1 MRERKG
7 SADVVFKCL
16 FHAIGRVSNYCFF
29 FLPWLCKMSLT
40 LTNTQKKS
48 AQRAARKKVCVCVC
62 VCVCFFFYSSSP
74 FSPCSLTCLRR
85 IFFLSFFYFWSF
97 FFFSLTSFTPL
108 RSVCL
113 VYQSLVAFLC
123 CSVCVSKRDGQ
134 MKFLIYNKLTY
145 LLPKKQGKNATLH
158 LIQSKHPFLLHFFF
172 SFLFP

>member
-1 MRERKG
+1 MLFL
-7 SADVVFKCL
+7 SVF
-16 FHAIGRVSNYCFF
+16 FTQQEESRIIVFF
-29 FLPWLCKMSLT
+29 QSWLCKMSLT

-48 AQRAARKKVCVCVC
+48 AQRAARKKVCVYVC
-62 VCVCFFFYSSSP
+62 VCVF
-74 FSPCSLTCLRR
+74 L
-85 IFFLSFFYFWSF
+85 FFLSFFPLLSYVFTRNFLPLFLLFFDLF
-97 FFFSLTSFTPL
+97 FFFSLTSFTPI

-172 SFLFP
+172 NFLFP